1 MAQDEERIW
10 ASVTIVLGMG
20 VFLVDILVDLLA
32 RRRHADPLLAVVR
45 LAACVRSSTSPQI
58 ADAHTRTTREEN
70 LVPQEQDYDRGPS
83 RSKVDLDQIKL
94 YGIQIA
100 CARNSI
106 VRVATR
112 SWSCSSLSE
121 ACSCLG

>member
-83 RSKVDLDQIKL
+83 RSKLDLDLKL

-106 VRVATR
+106 VRVAT
-112 SWSCSSLSE
+112 SSLSCSSLSE